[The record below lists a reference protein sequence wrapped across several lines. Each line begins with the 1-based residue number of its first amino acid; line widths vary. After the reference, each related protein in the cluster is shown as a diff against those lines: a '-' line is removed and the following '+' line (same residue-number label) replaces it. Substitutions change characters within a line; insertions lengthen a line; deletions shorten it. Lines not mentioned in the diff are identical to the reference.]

1 MSKYPPP
8 FGVARRAPAGEGAR
22 VEADQKKP
30 PERDAAIERLTKYQ
44 RLLCVTD
51 SISGMTDGFAVE
63 LFQRLS
69 GIKLS
74 T

>member
-1 MSKYPPP
+1 
-8 FGVARRAPAGEGAR
+8 

>member
-1 MSKYPPP
+1 MSKYPRPSVLPDGRPP
-8 FGVARRAPAGEGAR
+8 VRGRVRRR
-22 VEADQKKP
+22 TRRSH
-30 PERDAAIERLTKYQ
+30 PERDATIERLTKYQ

-69 GIKLS
+69 GIKLP